1 MEEFVTPPASS
12 RTIPDVVR
20 PILERLREY
29 MYRHYPERRQHDPL
43 PLEFWR
49 IEDDELF
56 YEVLSYLPL
65 HMGTTD
71 EEVIPNLERMP
82 EGFRL
87 AFPIFRLED
96 DYQFNGWTALTNA
109 GEWLLPSTVFAYD
122 RIGMTSEARA
132 LEAALESC
140 RRDPDDTD
148 AAEAAYKSV
157 RSPYSN
163 DDYRSAELLHF
174 FRANS
179 HLFEA

>member
-1 MEEFVTPPASS
+1 MTPPASPG
-12 RTIPDVVR
+12 TIPDFLR

-29 MYRHYPERRQHDPL
+29 MYRHYPERRQHDSL

-65 HMGTTD
+65 HMGITD
-71 EEVIPNLERMP
+71 EGVVPDLERMP

-87 AFPIFRLED
+87 AFPIFWLED

-109 GEWLLPSTVFAYD
+109 GEWLLPSAVSAYD
-122 RIGMTSEARA
+122 RIGMSLEARA

-140 RRDPDDTD
+140 RRDPNDTE

-157 RSPYSN
+157 RSPHSN
-163 DDYRSAELLHF
+163 DDHRSAELLRF

-179 HLFEA
+179 RLFQA